1 MLNLSLF
8 SMFIVISL
16 ANIFAPGA
24 GVVYAITTGIQG
36 GLRGNFWCRVGL
48 AVGILVLMTA
58 SVSGLGV
65 IVANSPT
72 IFTVLRFIGI
82 AYLIYLGIKAWR
94 APATSLIADGAIPA
108 HNGRRQFAEASCLL
122 YLAASPV
129 HRSETCLYSAGRDHD
144 DRLLFPR
151 FRCDDDLHIC
161 RCPGPDVLQVTPGI
175 SHPAAHK
182 RGFLLH
188 HCGACHCDNDPRS
201 LRKSSLDLKMPG
213 NVRAFLFEV
222 NYFLGK
228 SKALLVLT
236 YYGDFSYLKKISW

>member
-108 HNGRRQFAEASCLL
+108 HNGRRQFAEAFMLQITNPQPLVFFISLL
-122 YLAASPV
+122 PQFIDQKLAYIPQVVIMTIVYSFLVFAVMTIYTFAVARARTFFKPQASLIL
-129 HRSETCLYSAGRDHD
+129 RRTSAVFFFIIAA
-144 DRLLFPR
+144 LV
-151 FRCDDDLHIC
+151 I
-161 RCPGPDVLQVTPGI
+161 VTMI
-175 SHPAAHK
+175 
-182 RGFLLH
+182 RG
-188 HCGACHCDNDPRS
+188 
-201 LRKSSLDLKMPG
+201 
-213 NVRAFLFEV
+213 V
-222 NYFLGK
+222 
-228 SKALLVLT
+228 
-236 YYGDFSYLKKISW
+236 

>member
-82 AYLIYLGIKAWR
+82 ADLIYLGIKAWR

-108 HNGRRQFAEASCLL
+108 HNGRRQFAEAFMLQITNPQPLVFFISLL
-122 YLAASPV
+122 PQFIDQKLAYIPQVVIMTIVYSFLVFAVMTIYTFAVARARTFFKSPQASLIL
-129 HRSETCLYSAGRDHD
+129 RRTSAVFFFIIAA
-144 DRLLFPR
+144 LV
-151 FRCDDDLHIC
+151 I
-161 RCPGPDVLQVTPGI
+161 VTMI
-175 SHPAAHK
+175 
-182 RGFLLH
+182 RG
-188 HCGACHCDNDPRS
+188 
-201 LRKSSLDLKMPG
+201 
-213 NVRAFLFEV
+213 V
-222 NYFLGK
+222 
-228 SKALLVLT
+228 
-236 YYGDFSYLKKISW
+236 

>member
-72 IFTVLRFIGI
+72 IFAVLRFIGI

-108 HNGRRQFAEASCLL
+108 HNGRRQFAEAFMLQITNPQPLVFFISLL
-122 YLAASPV
+122 PQFIDQKLAYIPQVVIMTIVYSFLVFAVMTIYTFAVARARTFFKSPQASLIL
-129 HRSETCLYSAGRDHD
+129 RRTSAVFFFIIAA
-144 DRLLFPR
+144 LV
-151 FRCDDDLHIC
+151 I
-161 RCPGPDVLQVTPGI
+161 VTMI
-175 SHPAAHK
+175 
-182 RGFLLH
+182 RG
-188 HCGACHCDNDPRS
+188 
-201 LRKSSLDLKMPG
+201 
-213 NVRAFLFEV
+213 V
-222 NYFLGK
+222 
-228 SKALLVLT
+228 
-236 YYGDFSYLKKISW
+236 

>member
-94 APATSLIADGAIPA
+94 APTTSLIADGAIPA
-108 HNGRRQFAEASCLL
+108 HNGRRQFAEAFMLQITNPQPLVFFISLL
-122 YLAASPV
+122 PQFIDQKLAYIPQVVIMTIVYSFLVFAVMTIYTFAVARARTFFKSPQASLIL
-129 HRSETCLYSAGRDHD
+129 RRTSAVFFFIIAA
-144 DRLLFPR
+144 LV
-151 FRCDDDLHIC
+151 I
-161 RCPGPDVLQVTPGI
+161 VTMI
-175 SHPAAHK
+175 
-182 RGFLLH
+182 RG
-188 HCGACHCDNDPRS
+188 
-201 LRKSSLDLKMPG
+201 
-213 NVRAFLFEV
+213 V
-222 NYFLGK
+222 
-228 SKALLVLT
+228 
-236 YYGDFSYLKKISW
+236 

>member
-108 HNGRRQFAEASCLL
+108 HNGRRQFAEAFMLQIAGSKTCPLC
-122 YLAASPV
+122 STVP
-129 HRSETCLYSAGRDHD
+129 RTCLPPSAIPLRTSGISWMMWR
-144 DRLLFPR
+144 
-151 FRCDDDLHIC
+151 IC
-161 RCPGPDVLQVTPGI
+161 RTFWMITSRFCRIL
-175 SHPAAHK
+175 
-182 RGFLLH
+182 
-188 HCGACHCDNDPRS
+188 
-201 LRKSSLDLKMPG
+201 
-213 NVRAFLFEV
+213 
-222 NYFLGK
+222 
-228 SKALLVLT
+228 
-236 YYGDFSYLKKISW
+236 

>member
-36 GLRGNFWCRVGL
+36 GLKGNFWCRIGL

-82 AYLIYLGIKAWR
+82 AYLIYLGTKAWR

-108 HNGRRQFAEASCLL
+108 HNGRRQFAEAFMLQITNPQPLVFFISLL
-122 YLAASPV
+122 PQFIDQKLAYIPQVVIMTVVYSFLVFAVMTIYTFAVARARTFFKSPQASLIL
-129 HRSETCLYSAGRDHD
+129 RRTSAVFFFIIAA
-144 DRLLFPR
+144 LV
-151 FRCDDDLHIC
+151 I
-161 RCPGPDVLQVTPGI
+161 VTMIRGI
-175 SHPAAHK
+175 
-182 RGFLLH
+182 
-188 HCGACHCDNDPRS
+188 
-201 LRKSSLDLKMPG
+201 
-213 NVRAFLFEV
+213 
-222 NYFLGK
+222 
-228 SKALLVLT
+228 
-236 YYGDFSYLKKISW
+236 

>member
-108 HNGRRQFAEASCLL
+108 HNGRRQFAEAFMLQITNPQPLVFFISLL
-122 YLAASPV
+122 PQSIDQKLAYIPQVVIMTIVYSFLVFAVMTIYTFAVARARTFFKSPQASLIL
-129 HRSETCLYSAGRDHD
+129 RRTSAVFFFIIAA
-144 DRLLFPR
+144 LV
-151 FRCDDDLHIC
+151 I
-161 RCPGPDVLQVTPGI
+161 VTMI
-175 SHPAAHK
+175 
-182 RGFLLH
+182 RG
-188 HCGACHCDNDPRS
+188 
-201 LRKSSLDLKMPG
+201 
-213 NVRAFLFEV
+213 V
-222 NYFLGK
+222 
-228 SKALLVLT
+228 
-236 YYGDFSYLKKISW
+236 

>member
-94 APATSLIADGAIPA
+94 APVTSLIADGAIPA
-108 HNGRRQFAEASCLL
+108 HNGRRQFAEAFMLQITNPQPLVFFISLL
-122 YLAASPV
+122 PQFIDQKLAYIPQVVIMTIVYSFLVFAVMTIYTFAVARARTFFKSPQASLIL
-129 HRSETCLYSAGRDHD
+129 RRTSAVFFFIIAA
-144 DRLLFPR
+144 LV
-151 FRCDDDLHIC
+151 I
-161 RCPGPDVLQVTPGI
+161 VTMI
-175 SHPAAHK
+175 
-182 RGFLLH
+182 RG
-188 HCGACHCDNDPRS
+188 
-201 LRKSSLDLKMPG
+201 
-213 NVRAFLFEV
+213 V
-222 NYFLGK
+222 
-228 SKALLVLT
+228 
-236 YYGDFSYLKKISW
+236 

>member
-24 GVVYAITTGIQG
+24 GVVYALTTGIQG
-36 GLRGNFWCRVGL
+36 GLKGNFWCRIGL

-108 HNGRRQFAEASCLL
+108 HNGRRQFAEAFMLQITNPQPLVFFISLL
-122 YLAASPV
+122 PQFIDQKLAYIPQVVIMTVVYSFLVFAVMTIYTFAVARARTFFKSPQASLIL
-129 HRSETCLYSAGRDHD
+129 RRTSAVFFFIIAA
-144 DRLLFPR
+144 LV
-151 FRCDDDLHIC
+151 I
-161 RCPGPDVLQVTPGI
+161 VTMIRGI
-175 SHPAAHK
+175 
-182 RGFLLH
+182 
-188 HCGACHCDNDPRS
+188 
-201 LRKSSLDLKMPG
+201 
-213 NVRAFLFEV
+213 
-222 NYFLGK
+222 
-228 SKALLVLT
+228 
-236 YYGDFSYLKKISW
+236 

>member
-108 HNGRRQFAEASCLL
+108 HNGRRQFAEAFMLQITNPQPLVFFISLL
-122 YLAASPV
+122 PQFIDQKLAYIPQVVIMTIVYSFLVFAVMTIYTFAVARARTFFKSPQASLIL
-129 HRSETCLYSAGRDHD
+129 RRTSAVFFFIIAA
-144 DRLLFPR
+144 LV
-151 FRCDDDLHIC
+151 I
-161 RCPGPDVLQVTPGI
+161 VTRI
-175 SHPAAHK
+175 
-182 RGFLLH
+182 RG
-188 HCGACHCDNDPRS
+188 
-201 LRKSSLDLKMPG
+201 
-213 NVRAFLFEV
+213 V
-222 NYFLGK
+222 
-228 SKALLVLT
+228 
-236 YYGDFSYLKKISW
+236 

>member
-108 HNGRRQFAEASCLL
+108 HNGRRQFAEAFMLQITNPQPLVFFISLL
-122 YLAASPV
+122 PQFIDQKLAYIPQVVIMTIVYSFLVFAVMTIYTFAVARARTFFKSPQAS
-129 HRSETCLYSAGRDHD
+129 LI
-144 DRLLFPR
+144 LLLTIAVF
-151 FRCDDDLHIC
+151 FFIIAALVI
-161 RCPGPDVLQVTPGI
+161 VTMI
-175 SHPAAHK
+175 
-182 RGFLLH
+182 RG
-188 HCGACHCDNDPRS
+188 
-201 LRKSSLDLKMPG
+201 
-213 NVRAFLFEV
+213 V
-222 NYFLGK
+222 
-228 SKALLVLT
+228 
-236 YYGDFSYLKKISW
+236 

>member
-108 HNGRRQFAEASCLL
+108 HNGRRQFAEAFMLQITNPQPLVFFISLL
-122 YLAASPV
+122 PQFIDQKLAYIPQV
-129 HRSETCLYSAGRDHD
+129 VIMTIVYSFLVFAVMTIYTFAVARVFQHLFVFCCGS
-144 DRLLFPR
+144 RL
-151 FRCDDDLHIC
+151 
-161 RCPGPDVLQVTPGI
+161 
-175 SHPAAHK
+175 
-182 RGFLLH
+182 
-188 HCGACHCDNDPRS
+188 
-201 LRKSSLDLKMPG
+201 
-213 NVRAFLFEV
+213 
-222 NYFLGK
+222 
-228 SKALLVLT
+228 
-236 YYGDFSYLKKISW
+236 

>member
-108 HNGRRQFAEASCLL
+108 HNGRRQFAEAFMLQITNPQPLVFFISLL
-122 YLAASPV
+122 PPFLAQKLAYIPQVVMTIVYSFLVFAVMTIYTFAVARARTFFKSPQASLIL
-129 HRSETCLYSAGRDHD
+129 RRTSAVFFFIIAA
-144 DRLLFPR
+144 LV
-151 FRCDDDLHIC
+151 I
-161 RCPGPDVLQVTPGI
+161 VTMI
-175 SHPAAHK
+175 
-182 RGFLLH
+182 RG
-188 HCGACHCDNDPRS
+188 
-201 LRKSSLDLKMPG
+201 
-213 NVRAFLFEV
+213 V
-222 NYFLGK
+222 
-228 SKALLVLT
+228 
-236 YYGDFSYLKKISW
+236 

>member
-36 GLRGNFWCRVGL
+36 GLKGNFWCRIGL

-108 HNGRRQFAEASCLL
+108 HNGRRQFAEAFMLQITNPQPLVFFISLL
-122 YLAASPV
+122 PQFIDQKLAYIPQVVIMTVVYSFLVFAVMTIYTFAVARARTFFKSPQASLIL
-129 HRSETCLYSAGRDHD
+129 RRTSAVFFFIIAA
-144 DRLLFPR
+144 LV
-151 FRCDDDLHIC
+151 I
-161 RCPGPDVLQVTPGI
+161 VTMIRGI
-175 SHPAAHK
+175 
-182 RGFLLH
+182 
-188 HCGACHCDNDPRS
+188 
-201 LRKSSLDLKMPG
+201 
-213 NVRAFLFEV
+213 
-222 NYFLGK
+222 
-228 SKALLVLT
+228 
-236 YYGDFSYLKKISW
+236 

>member
-108 HNGRRQFAEASCLL
+108 HNGRRQFAEAFMLQITNPQPLVFFISLL
-122 YLAASPV
+122 PQLIDQKLAYIPQVVIMTIVYSFLVFAVMTIYTFAVARARTFFKSPQASLIL
-129 HRSETCLYSAGRDHD
+129 RRTSAVFFFIIAA
-144 DRLLFPR
+144 LV
-151 FRCDDDLHIC
+151 I
-161 RCPGPDVLQVTPGI
+161 VTMI
-175 SHPAAHK
+175 
-182 RGFLLH
+182 RG
-188 HCGACHCDNDPRS
+188 
-201 LRKSSLDLKMPG
+201 
-213 NVRAFLFEV
+213 V
-222 NYFLGK
+222 
-228 SKALLVLT
+228 
-236 YYGDFSYLKKISW
+236 

>member
-8 SMFIVISL
+8 SMFIVISF

-108 HNGRRQFAEASCLL
+108 HNGRRQFAEAFMLQITNPQPLVFFISLL
-122 YLAASPV
+122 PQFIDQKLAYIPQVVIMTIVYSFLVFAVMTIYTFAVARARTFFKSPQASLIL
-129 HRSETCLYSAGRDHD
+129 RRTSAVFFFIIAA
-144 DRLLFPR
+144 LV
-151 FRCDDDLHIC
+151 I
-161 RCPGPDVLQVTPGI
+161 VTMI
-175 SHPAAHK
+175 
-182 RGFLLH
+182 RG
-188 HCGACHCDNDPRS
+188 
-201 LRKSSLDLKMPG
+201 
-213 NVRAFLFEV
+213 V
-222 NYFLGK
+222 
-228 SKALLVLT
+228 
-236 YYGDFSYLKKISW
+236 

>member
-36 GLRGNFWCRVGL
+36 GLKGNFWCRIGL

-72 IFTVLRFIGI
+72 FFTVLRFIGI

-108 HNGRRQFAEASCLL
+108 HNGRRQFAEAFMLQITNPQPLVFFISLL
-122 YLAASPV
+122 PQFIDQKLAYIPQVVIMTVVYSFLVFAVMTIYTFAVARARTFFKSPQASLIL
-129 HRSETCLYSAGRDHD
+129 RRTSAVFFFIIAA
-144 DRLLFPR
+144 LV
-151 FRCDDDLHIC
+151 I
-161 RCPGPDVLQVTPGI
+161 VTMIRGI
-175 SHPAAHK
+175 
-182 RGFLLH
+182 
-188 HCGACHCDNDPRS
+188 
-201 LRKSSLDLKMPG
+201 
-213 NVRAFLFEV
+213 
-222 NYFLGK
+222 
-228 SKALLVLT
+228 
-236 YYGDFSYLKKISW
+236 

>member
-72 IFTVLRFIGI
+72 IFTVLHFIGI

-108 HNGRRQFAEASCLL
+108 HNGRRQFAEAFMLQITNPQPLVFFISLL
-122 YLAASPV
+122 PQFIDQKLAYIPQVVIMTIVYSFLVFAVMTIYTFAVARARTFFKSPQASLIL
-129 HRSETCLYSAGRDHD
+129 RRTSAVFFFIIAA
-144 DRLLFPR
+144 LV
-151 FRCDDDLHIC
+151 I
-161 RCPGPDVLQVTPGI
+161 VTMI
-175 SHPAAHK
+175 
-182 RGFLLH
+182 RG
-188 HCGACHCDNDPRS
+188 
-201 LRKSSLDLKMPG
+201 
-213 NVRAFLFEV
+213 V
-222 NYFLGK
+222 
-228 SKALLVLT
+228 
-236 YYGDFSYLKKISW
+236 

>member
-82 AYLIYLGIKAWR
+82 AYLIYFGIKAWR

-108 HNGRRQFAEASCLL
+108 HNGRRQFAEAFMLQITNPQPLVFFISLL
-122 YLAASPV
+122 PQFIDQKLAYIPQVVIMTIVYSFLVFAVMTIYTFAVARARTFFKSPQASLIL
-129 HRSETCLYSAGRDHD
+129 RRTSAVFFFIIAA
-144 DRLLFPR
+144 LV
-151 FRCDDDLHIC
+151 I
-161 RCPGPDVLQVTPGI
+161 VTMI
-175 SHPAAHK
+175 
-182 RGFLLH
+182 RG
-188 HCGACHCDNDPRS
+188 
-201 LRKSSLDLKMPG
+201 
-213 NVRAFLFEV
+213 V
-222 NYFLGK
+222 
-228 SKALLVLT
+228 
-236 YYGDFSYLKKISW
+236 

>member
-82 AYLIYLGIKAWR
+82 AYLISLGIKAWR

-108 HNGRRQFAEASCLL
+108 HNGRRQFAEAFMLQITNPQPLVFFISLL
-122 YLAASPV
+122 PQFIDQKLAYIPQVVIMTIVYSFLVFAVMTIYTFAVARARTFFKSPQASLIL
-129 HRSETCLYSAGRDHD
+129 RRTSAVFFFIIAA
-144 DRLLFPR
+144 LV
-151 FRCDDDLHIC
+151 I
-161 RCPGPDVLQVTPGI
+161 VTMI
-175 SHPAAHK
+175 
-182 RGFLLH
+182 RG
-188 HCGACHCDNDPRS
+188 
-201 LRKSSLDLKMPG
+201 
-213 NVRAFLFEV
+213 V
-222 NYFLGK
+222 
-228 SKALLVLT
+228 
-236 YYGDFSYLKKISW
+236 

>member
-8 SMFIVISL
+8 SIFIVISL

-108 HNGRRQFAEASCLL
+108 HNGRRQFAEAFMLQITNPQPLVFFISLL
-122 YLAASPV
+122 PQFIDQKLAYIPQVVIMTIVYSFLVFAVMTIYTFAVARARTVFKSPQASLIL
-129 HRSETCLYSAGRDHD
+129 RRTSAVFFFIIAA
-144 DRLLFPR
+144 LV
-151 FRCDDDLHIC
+151 I
-161 RCPGPDVLQVTPGI
+161 VTMI
-175 SHPAAHK
+175 
-182 RGFLLH
+182 RG
-188 HCGACHCDNDPRS
+188 
-201 LRKSSLDLKMPG
+201 
-213 NVRAFLFEV
+213 V
-222 NYFLGK
+222 
-228 SKALLVLT
+228 
-236 YYGDFSYLKKISW
+236 

>member
-108 HNGRRQFAEASCLL
+108 HNGRRQFAEAFMLQITNPQPLVFFISLL
-122 YLAASPV
+122 PQFIDQKLAYIPQV
-129 HRSETCLYSAGRDHD
+129 VIMTIVYS
-144 DRLLFPR
+144 
-151 FRCDDDLHIC
+151 
-161 RCPGPDVLQVTPGI
+161 
-175 SHPAAHK
+175 
-182 RGFLLH
+182 FLVF
-188 HCGACHCDNDPRS
+188 AVMTIYTFAVARA
-201 LRKSSLDLKMPG
+201 RTFFKSSQASLILRRTSA
-213 NVRAFLFEV
+213 VFFFIIA
-222 NYFLGK
+222 
-228 SKALLVLT
+228 ALVIVT
-236 YYGDFSYLKKISW
+236 MIRGV

>member
-108 HNGRRQFAEASCLL
+108 HNGRRQFAEAFMLQITNPQPLVFFILL
-122 YLAASPV
+122 LPQFIDQKLAYIPQVVIMTIVYSFLVFAVMTIYTFAVARARTFFKSPQASLIL
-129 HRSETCLYSAGRDHD
+129 RRTSAVFFFIIAA
-144 DRLLFPR
+144 LV
-151 FRCDDDLHIC
+151 I
-161 RCPGPDVLQVTPGI
+161 VTMI
-175 SHPAAHK
+175 
-182 RGFLLH
+182 RG
-188 HCGACHCDNDPRS
+188 
-201 LRKSSLDLKMPG
+201 
-213 NVRAFLFEV
+213 V
-222 NYFLGK
+222 
-228 SKALLVLT
+228 
-236 YYGDFSYLKKISW
+236 

>member
-48 AVGILVLMTA
+48 AVGILVLMTD

-108 HNGRRQFAEASCLL
+108 HNGRRQFAEAFMLQITNPQPLVFFISLL
-122 YLAASPV
+122 PQFIDQKLAYIPQVVIMTIVYSFLVFAVMTIYTFAVARARTFFKSPQASLIL
-129 HRSETCLYSAGRDHD
+129 RRTSAVFFFIIAA
-144 DRLLFPR
+144 LV
-151 FRCDDDLHIC
+151 I
-161 RCPGPDVLQVTPGI
+161 VTMI
-175 SHPAAHK
+175 
-182 RGFLLH
+182 RG
-188 HCGACHCDNDPRS
+188 
-201 LRKSSLDLKMPG
+201 
-213 NVRAFLFEV
+213 V
-222 NYFLGK
+222 
-228 SKALLVLT
+228 
-236 YYGDFSYLKKISW
+236 

>member
-48 AVGILVLMTA
+48 AVGILVLMAA

-108 HNGRRQFAEASCLL
+108 HNGRRQFAEAFMLQITNPQPLVFFISLL
-122 YLAASPV
+122 PQFIDQKLAYIPQVVIMTIVYSFLVFAVMTIYTFAVARARTFFKSPQASLIL
-129 HRSETCLYSAGRDHD
+129 RRTSAVFFFIIAA
-144 DRLLFPR
+144 LV
-151 FRCDDDLHIC
+151 I
-161 RCPGPDVLQVTPGI
+161 VTMI
-175 SHPAAHK
+175 
-182 RGFLLH
+182 RG
-188 HCGACHCDNDPRS
+188 
-201 LRKSSLDLKMPG
+201 
-213 NVRAFLFEV
+213 V
-222 NYFLGK
+222 
-228 SKALLVLT
+228 
-236 YYGDFSYLKKISW
+236 

>member
-108 HNGRRQFAEASCLL
+108 HNGRRQFAEAFMLQITNPQPLVFFISLL
-122 YLAASPV
+122 PQFIDQKLAYIPQVVIMTIVYSFLVFAVMTIYTFAVARAQTFFKSPQASLIL
-129 HRSETCLYSAGRDHD
+129 RRTSAVFFFIIAA
-144 DRLLFPR
+144 LV
-151 FRCDDDLHIC
+151 I
-161 RCPGPDVLQVTPGI
+161 VTMI
-175 SHPAAHK
+175 
-182 RGFLLH
+182 RG
-188 HCGACHCDNDPRS
+188 
-201 LRKSSLDLKMPG
+201 
-213 NVRAFLFEV
+213 V
-222 NYFLGK
+222 
-228 SKALLVLT
+228 
-236 YYGDFSYLKKISW
+236 

>member
-108 HNGRRQFAEASCLL
+108 HNGRRQFAEAFMLQITNPQPLVFFISLL
-122 YLAASPV
+122 PQFLDQKLAYIPQVVIMTIVYSFLVFAVMTIYTFAVARARTFFKSPQASLIL
-129 HRSETCLYSAGRDHD
+129 RRTSAVFFFIIAA
-144 DRLLFPR
+144 LV
-151 FRCDDDLHIC
+151 I
-161 RCPGPDVLQVTPGI
+161 VTMI
-175 SHPAAHK
+175 
-182 RGFLLH
+182 RG
-188 HCGACHCDNDPRS
+188 
-201 LRKSSLDLKMPG
+201 
-213 NVRAFLFEV
+213 V
-222 NYFLGK
+222 
-228 SKALLVLT
+228 
-236 YYGDFSYLKKISW
+236 

>member
-108 HNGRRQFAEASCLL
+108 HNGRRQFAEAFMLQITNPQPLVFFISLL
-122 YLAASPV
+122 PQFIDQKLAYIPQVVIMTIVYSFLIFAVMTIYTFAVAQARTFFKSPQASLIL
-129 HRSETCLYSAGRDHD
+129 RRTSAVFFFIIAA
-144 DRLLFPR
+144 LV
-151 FRCDDDLHIC
+151 I
-161 RCPGPDVLQVTPGI
+161 VTMI
-175 SHPAAHK
+175 
-182 RGFLLH
+182 RG
-188 HCGACHCDNDPRS
+188 
-201 LRKSSLDLKMPG
+201 
-213 NVRAFLFEV
+213 V
-222 NYFLGK
+222 
-228 SKALLVLT
+228 
-236 YYGDFSYLKKISW
+236 

>member
-65 IVANSPT
+65 IAANSPT

-108 HNGRRQFAEASCLL
+108 HNGRRQFAEAFMLQITNPQPLVFFISLL
-122 YLAASPV
+122 PQFIDQKLAYIPQVVIMTIVYSFLVFAVMTIYTFAVARARTFFKSPQASLIL
-129 HRSETCLYSAGRDHD
+129 RRTSAVFFFIIAA
-144 DRLLFPR
+144 LV
-151 FRCDDDLHIC
+151 I
-161 RCPGPDVLQVTPGI
+161 VTMI
-175 SHPAAHK
+175 
-182 RGFLLH
+182 RG
-188 HCGACHCDNDPRS
+188 
-201 LRKSSLDLKMPG
+201 
-213 NVRAFLFEV
+213 V
-222 NYFLGK
+222 
-228 SKALLVLT
+228 
-236 YYGDFSYLKKISW
+236 

>member
-108 HNGRRQFAEASCLL
+108 HNGRRQFAEAFMLQITNPQPLVFFISLL
-122 YLAASPV
+122 PQFIDQKLAYIPQVVIMTIVYSFLVFAVMTIYTFAVAWARTFFKSPQASLIL
-129 HRSETCLYSAGRDHD
+129 RRTSAVFFFIIAA
-144 DRLLFPR
+144 LV
-151 FRCDDDLHIC
+151 I
-161 RCPGPDVLQVTPGI
+161 VTMI
-175 SHPAAHK
+175 
-182 RGFLLH
+182 RG
-188 HCGACHCDNDPRS
+188 
-201 LRKSSLDLKMPG
+201 
-213 NVRAFLFEV
+213 V
-222 NYFLGK
+222 
-228 SKALLVLT
+228 
-236 YYGDFSYLKKISW
+236 

>member
-24 GVVYAITTGIQG
+24 GVVYAFTTGIQG
-36 GLRGNFWCRVGL
+36 GLKGNFWCRIGL

-108 HNGRRQFAEASCLL
+108 HNGRRQFAEAFMLQITNPQPLVFFISLL
-122 YLAASPV
+122 PQFIDQKLAYIPQVVIMTVVYSFLVFAVMTIYTFAVARARTFFKSPQASLIL
-129 HRSETCLYSAGRDHD
+129 RRTSAVFFFIIAA
-144 DRLLFPR
+144 LV
-151 FRCDDDLHIC
+151 I
-161 RCPGPDVLQVTPGI
+161 VTMIRGI
-175 SHPAAHK
+175 
-182 RGFLLH
+182 
-188 HCGACHCDNDPRS
+188 
-201 LRKSSLDLKMPG
+201 
-213 NVRAFLFEV
+213 
-222 NYFLGK
+222 
-228 SKALLVLT
+228 
-236 YYGDFSYLKKISW
+236 

>member
-108 HNGRRQFAEASCLL
+108 HNGRRQFAEAFMLQITNPQPLVFFISLL
-122 YLAASPV
+122 PQFIDQKLAYIPQVVIMTIVYSFLVFAVMTIYTFAVARARTFFKSPPASLIL
-129 HRSETCLYSAGRDHD
+129 RRTSAVFFFIIAA
-144 DRLLFPR
+144 LV
-151 FRCDDDLHIC
+151 I
-161 RCPGPDVLQVTPGI
+161 VTMI
-175 SHPAAHK
+175 
-182 RGFLLH
+182 RG
-188 HCGACHCDNDPRS
+188 
-201 LRKSSLDLKMPG
+201 
-213 NVRAFLFEV
+213 V
-222 NYFLGK
+222 
-228 SKALLVLT
+228 
-236 YYGDFSYLKKISW
+236 

>member
-36 GLRGNFWCRVGL
+36 GLKGNFWCRIGL

-72 IFTVLRFIGI
+72 IVTVLRFIGI

-108 HNGRRQFAEASCLL
+108 HNGRRQFAEAFMLQITNPQPLVFFISLL
-122 YLAASPV
+122 PQFIDQKLAYIPQVVIMTVVYSFLVFAVMTIYTFAVARARTFFKSPQASLIL
-129 HRSETCLYSAGRDHD
+129 RRTSAVFFFIIAA
-144 DRLLFPR
+144 LV
-151 FRCDDDLHIC
+151 I
-161 RCPGPDVLQVTPGI
+161 VTMIRGI
-175 SHPAAHK
+175 
-182 RGFLLH
+182 
-188 HCGACHCDNDPRS
+188 
-201 LRKSSLDLKMPG
+201 
-213 NVRAFLFEV
+213 
-222 NYFLGK
+222 
-228 SKALLVLT
+228 
-236 YYGDFSYLKKISW
+236 

>member
-108 HNGRRQFAEASCLL
+108 HNGRRQFAEAFMLQITNPQPLVFFISLL
-122 YLAASPV
+122 PQFIDQKLAYIPQVVIMTIVYSFLVFAVMTIYTFAVARARTFFKSPQAS
-129 HRSETCLYSAGRDHD
+129 
-144 DRLLFPR
+144 
-151 FRCDDDLHIC
+151 
-161 RCPGPDVLQVTPGI
+161 
-175 SHPAAHK
+175 
-182 RGFLLH
+182 
-188 HCGACHCDNDPRS
+188 CGAQARFSSSS
-201 LRKSSLDLKMPG
+201 LRRLSL
-213 NVRAFLFEV
+213 
-222 NYFLGK
+222 
-228 SKALLVLT
+228 
-236 YYGDFSYLKKISW
+236 

>member
-108 HNGRRQFAEASCLL
+108 HNGRRQFAEAFMLQITNPQPLVFFISLL
-122 YLAASPV
+122 PQFIDQKLAYIPQVVIMTIVYSFLVFAVMTIYTFAVAGPG
-129 HRSETCLYSAGRDHD
+129 RSS
-144 DRLLFPR
+144 
-151 FRCDDDLHIC
+151 
-161 RCPGPDVLQVTPGI
+161 
-175 SHPAAHK
+175 SHPRH
-182 RGFLLH
+182 LSS
-188 HCGACHCDNDPRS
+188 CGAQARFSSSS
-201 LRKSSLDLKMPG
+201 LRRLSL
-213 NVRAFLFEV
+213 
-222 NYFLGK
+222 
-228 SKALLVLT
+228 
-236 YYGDFSYLKKISW
+236 

>member
-36 GLRGNFWCRVGL
+36 GLKGNFWCRIGL
-48 AVGILVLMTA
+48 AVGILVLMTT

-108 HNGRRQFAEASCLL
+108 HNGRRQFAEAFMLQITNPQPLVFFISLL
-122 YLAASPV
+122 PQFIDQKLAYIPQVVIMTVVYSFLVFAVMTIYTFAVARARTFFKSPQASLIL
-129 HRSETCLYSAGRDHD
+129 RRTSAVFFFIIAA
-144 DRLLFPR
+144 LV
-151 FRCDDDLHIC
+151 I
-161 RCPGPDVLQVTPGI
+161 VTMIRGI
-175 SHPAAHK
+175 
-182 RGFLLH
+182 
-188 HCGACHCDNDPRS
+188 
-201 LRKSSLDLKMPG
+201 
-213 NVRAFLFEV
+213 
-222 NYFLGK
+222 
-228 SKALLVLT
+228 
-236 YYGDFSYLKKISW
+236 

>member
-36 GLRGNFWCRVGL
+36 GLKGNFWCRIGL

-108 HNGRRQFAEASCLL
+108 HYGRRQFAEAFMLQITNPQPLVFFISLL
-122 YLAASPV
+122 PQFIDQKLAYIPQVVIMTVVYSFLVFAVMTIYTFAVARARTFFKSPQASLIL
-129 HRSETCLYSAGRDHD
+129 RRTSAVFFFIIAA
-144 DRLLFPR
+144 LV
-151 FRCDDDLHIC
+151 I
-161 RCPGPDVLQVTPGI
+161 VTMIRGI
-175 SHPAAHK
+175 
-182 RGFLLH
+182 
-188 HCGACHCDNDPRS
+188 
-201 LRKSSLDLKMPG
+201 
-213 NVRAFLFEV
+213 
-222 NYFLGK
+222 
-228 SKALLVLT
+228 
-236 YYGDFSYLKKISW
+236 

>member
-82 AYLIYLGIKAWR
+82 AYLIYLGIKAWS

-108 HNGRRQFAEASCLL
+108 HNGRRQFAEAFMLQITNPQPLVFFISLL
-122 YLAASPV
+122 PQFIDQKLAYIPQVVIMTIVYSFLVFAVMTIYTFAVARARTFFKSPQASLIL
-129 HRSETCLYSAGRDHD
+129 RRTSAVFFFIIAA
-144 DRLLFPR
+144 LV
-151 FRCDDDLHIC
+151 I
-161 RCPGPDVLQVTPGI
+161 VTMI
-175 SHPAAHK
+175 
-182 RGFLLH
+182 RG
-188 HCGACHCDNDPRS
+188 
-201 LRKSSLDLKMPG
+201 
-213 NVRAFLFEV
+213 V
-222 NYFLGK
+222 
-228 SKALLVLT
+228 
-236 YYGDFSYLKKISW
+236 

>member
-108 HNGRRQFAEASCLL
+108 HNGRRQFAEAFMLQITNPQPLVFFISRLPQFIDQK
-122 YLAASPV
+122 LAYIPQVVIMTIVYSFLVFAVMTIYTFAVARARTFFKSPQASLIL
-129 HRSETCLYSAGRDHD
+129 RRTSAVFFFIIAA
-144 DRLLFPR
+144 LV
-151 FRCDDDLHIC
+151 I
-161 RCPGPDVLQVTPGI
+161 VTMI
-175 SHPAAHK
+175 
-182 RGFLLH
+182 RG
-188 HCGACHCDNDPRS
+188 
-201 LRKSSLDLKMPG
+201 
-213 NVRAFLFEV
+213 V
-222 NYFLGK
+222 
-228 SKALLVLT
+228 
-236 YYGDFSYLKKISW
+236 